1 MVNLKDLVAVL
12 PEKTVTGPTDRP
24 IRGIAYDSRRVEP
37 GFLFVAIRGLRYDGH
52 SFIPEAVA
60 RGAAAVVG
68 ERAPAEHGVPY
79 VQVPSSRLALGL
91 LAAAF
96 YGHPSARL
104 VLVGV
109 TGTNGKTTTTHLV
122 RWVLEAAGHPTG
134 LIGTVHNIIGGRSLP
149 VERTTPEAADLQRLL
164 AQMRDA
170 GLTHVVMEVS
180 SHALALHRVAG
191 CAFDVGVF
199 TNLTQDHLDFHA
211 SMEDYAAAKARLFA
225 RLGRNEIPGTDKPGP
240 KAAVINADDPWGPFM
255 AARSSAPVITYGI
268 RQPADLSARDVQVEP
283 GGVRFVLVTRAGE
296 VPVRLRLTGRFNV
309 YNALAAAGAGLALG
323 IDPATIARGLE
334 SLPAVPGRLERIDR
348 GQPFAVLVDY
358 AHTPDGLE
366 NVLTTVRELAGRGR
380 VICVFGCGGDRD
392 RGKRPQMG
400 AIAARLAD
408 YTVLTSDNPRS
419 EDPEAILDDIEAGIR
434 QVAGAA
440 YERVT
445 ERAAAIRRALEL
457 ARPGDVVVI
466 AGKGHEDYQIFADRT
481 IPFDDRQVA
490 AAALEAMG
498 YRGGGDRS
506 AGTARGSGTP
516 GGDGGGTPT
525 GGSAGGGLR

>member
-1 MVNLKDLVAVL
+1 MVKLKDLIAVL
-12 PEKTVTGPTDRP
+12 PDKTVTGPADRVVA
-24 IRGIAYDSRRVEP
+24 GITYDSRRVEP

-52 SFIPEAVA
+52 SFIDEAVA

-68 ERAPAEHGVPY
+68 ERALALEGVPY

-96 YGHPSARL
+96 YGHPSSRL

-109 TGTNGKTTTTHLV
+109 TGTNGKTTTTHLI
-122 RWVLEAAGHPTG
+122 RWVLEAGGHPTG

-164 AQMRDA
+164 AAMRDE
-170 GLTHVVMEVS
+170 GMTHVVMEVS
-180 SHALALHRVAG
+180 SHALSLQRVAG
-191 CAFDVGVF
+191 CAFDIGVF

-225 RLGRNEIPGTDKPGP
+225 RLGRNEVPGTTKPGP
-240 KAAVINADDPWGPFM
+240 KAAVINADDPWGRFM
-255 AARSSAPVITYGI
+255 ADRSSAPVITYGL
-268 RQPADLSARDVQVEP
+268 RERADITAREVEVGP
-283 GGVRFVLVTRAGE
+283 GGIRFVLVSGQGE

-323 IDPATIARGLE
+323 LDPGTVARGLE

-348 GQPFAVLVDY
+348 GQPFAVIVDY

-366 NVLTTVRELAGRGR
+366 NVLKGVRELAGQGR

-400 AIAARLAD
+400 AISARLAD

-419 EDPEAILDDIEAGIR
+419 EDPEAILDDIEAGVR
-434 QVAGAA
+434 QVPGAA

-457 ARPGDVVVI
+457 ARPGDVVLI

-481 IPFDDRQVA
+481 IHFDDREVA
-490 AAALEAMG
+490 AEALAAMG
-498 YRGGGDRS
+498 Y
-506 AGTARGSGTP
+506 
-516 GGDGGGTPT
+516 GGGTGEPR
-525 GGSAGGGLR
+525 G